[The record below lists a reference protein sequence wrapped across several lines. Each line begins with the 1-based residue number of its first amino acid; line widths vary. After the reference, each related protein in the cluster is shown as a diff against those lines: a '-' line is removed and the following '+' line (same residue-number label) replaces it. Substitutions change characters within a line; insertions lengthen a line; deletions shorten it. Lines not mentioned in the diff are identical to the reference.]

1 MNERFEKVLDLIKT
15 RGVIPTGT
23 SEMIVIS
30 YITQANLAIK
40 AYCNIPEKAP
50 MPDGLFFTWVDVA
63 TELCSAATRTSK
75 GVISAIK
82 EGDTTIEYQSVPDHM
97 ISSVLDAYR
106 STLNRYRRLA

>member
-1 MNERFEKVLDLIKT
+1 
-15 RGVIPTGT
+15 
-23 SEMIVIS
+23 
-30 YITQANLAIK
+30 
-40 AYCNIPEKAP
+40 
-50 MPDGLFFTWVDVA
+50 
-63 TELCSAATRTSK
+63 LCSAATRTSK